1 MWNWLNC
8 YLSGRH
14 DFGIT
19 CASGSIFLRCIH
31 CGKRS
36 NGWAVHNEAAH
47 SEHGALTTVA
57 PAARPQGIPAA
68 ARTLAFAPRAAARRS
83 A

>member
-14 DFGIT
+14 DYGIT

-36 NGWAVHNEAAH
+36 NGWAVLEEQPAMLAV
-47 SEHGALTTVA
+47 TV
-57 PAARPQGIPAA
+57 PARKRKLNLSPMRVIS
-68 ARTLAFAPRAAARRS
+68 RRS
-83 A
+83 L

>member
-14 DFGIT
+14 DFGVT

-36 NGWAVHNEAAH
+36 NGWAVHNEP
-47 SEHGALTTVA
+47 ALVPVSAKPARQATRATRALPFVPRETA
-57 PAARPQGIPAA
+57 PQRQ
-68 ARTLAFAPRAAARRS
+68 S

>member
-19 CASGSIFLRCIH
+19 CSSGSIFLRCIH

-36 NGWAVHNEAAH
+36 NGWAVHNEQQP
-47 SEHGALTTVA
+47 ALVPVTV
-57 PAARPQGIPAA
+57 PAARPLAGK
-68 ARTLAFAPRAAARRS
+68 ARRALPFVARDVAPRRRS

>member
-14 DFGIT
+14 DFGVT
-19 CASGSIFLRCIH
+19 CSSGSIFLRCIH

-36 NGWAVHNEAAH
+36 NGWAVHNEQP
-47 SEHGALTTVA
+47 ALVTVTA
-57 PAARPQGIPAA
+57 PIVRQQATRGARPFPFVGRDI
-68 ARTLAFAPRAAARRS
+68 APQQRS

>member
-14 DFGIT
+14 DFGVT
-19 CASGSIFLRCIH
+19 CASGSIFLSCTH

-36 NGWAVHNEAAH
+36 NGWAVHNEPV
-47 SEHGALTTVA
+47 LVPVT
-57 PAARPQGIPAA
+57 ARAMRQNVTRSPRPMPFVS
-68 ARTLAFAPRAAARRS
+68 RDMAPRQRLA
-83 A
+83 

>member
-1 MWNWLNC
+1 MWKWLNC

-36 NGWAVHNEAAH
+36 NGWAVHNETALVPVSAAPVRPAPRPAR
-47 SEHGALTTVA
+47 ALTFVRRD
-57 PAARPQGIPAA
+57 AAVQ
-68 ARTLAFAPRAAARRS
+68 RRS